1 MITNNLEKYRKAKH
15 YVSQLSEILNI
26 LNDSVEKL
34 QIYKNFLPVTEVIE
48 TTQQNIGLINAHLN
62 HQQKIL
68 DSKGTEP
75 HET

>member
-1 MITNNLEKYRKAKH
+1 MNNYNIEKYRKAKQ
-15 YVSQLSEILNI
+15 YVNQLTDILNI
-26 LNDSVEKL
+26 LNESVEKL

-68 DSKGTEP
+68 DNKGKE
-75 HET
+75 HNEI